1 MPESFPPSFN
11 LLTFPTPVLPQRLC
25 SIILRIPGEG
35 LNAGSRIIRDLVPVP
50 VPVLEE
56 DVDVVVKGLGM
67 GFF

>member
-1 MPESFPPSFN
+1 
-11 LLTFPTPVLPQRLC
+11 
-25 SIILRIPGEG
+25 
-35 LNAGSRIIRDLVPVP
+35 LNAGSRIIRDLVFVP